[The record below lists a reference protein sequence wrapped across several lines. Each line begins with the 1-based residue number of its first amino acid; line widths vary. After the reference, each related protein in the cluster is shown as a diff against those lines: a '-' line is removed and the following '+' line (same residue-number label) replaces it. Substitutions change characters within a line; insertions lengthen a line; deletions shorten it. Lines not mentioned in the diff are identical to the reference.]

1 MKISSRITKFKVS
14 WMVAVLCMGYLYIS
28 SPGEVVVEEN
38 ANVIGLFNKA
48 RESIQGK
55 RFWKNQLIEVENEL
69 EWELGE
75 PKRIAEF
82 DREMRKDDREFQ
94 KEEEQFYQEYP
105 DMRPSAA
112 ELKAE
117 ALRVRADAIEQAELD
132 RELNQYRLQRIG
144 ELRIIKNVLEKR
156 SK

>member
-14 WMVAVLCMGYLYIS
+14 WMVAVLCMDYLYIS